1 MTQAV
6 QPSAVKPAR
15 WQDSGWR
22 LWWVPVLVILLD
34 QITKQTILMTMS
46 LYERI
51 NVLPFFDIVYARNFG
66 AAFSFLG
73 DAGGWQRW
81 FFTVLAIVISSLLA
95 FWMRR
100 QTLHQWRLNWSFAL
114 VIGGAL
120 GNVLDRLQ
128 HGFVVDFL
136 DFYVTIG
143 SNTHHW
149 PAFNVADS
157 AIVIGAGLMIWDS
170 FKKP

>member
-1 MTQAV
+1 M
-6 QPSAVKPAR
+6 SAQDKAARPQR
-15 WQDSGWR
+15 WQDSGWH
-22 LWWVPVLVILLD
+22 LLWVPVLIIVLD
-34 QITKQTILMTMS
+34 QISKQAILATMS

-66 AAFSFLG
+66 AAFSFLS

-81 FFTVLAIVISSLLA
+81 FFTGLAVVVSIVLCI
-95 FWMRR
+95 WMRR
-100 QTLHQWRLNWSFAL
+100 QTRQQWRLNWAFAL

-136 DFYVTIG
+136 DFYIRTADGVY
-143 SNTHHW
+143 HW

-157 AIVIGAGLMIWDS
+157 AIVIGAGLMLWDG
-170 FKKP
+170 FKSR